1 MKIERTTP
9 KTLTTDERRQ
19 SFSEVV
25 TNLTPAQAQFEAYRC
40 FYCWDAPCQKGC
52 PADVEIPQF
61 IWSIRS
67 GNVAG
72 AADRIY
78 RANPLG
84 SICGRVCPTEALC
97 EKACTSKQVNIP
109 IAIGHL
115 QRYACDQRLAGGG
128 PLFSYP
134 PVSGGRVA
142 IIGAG
147 PAGLACAHFLRLAG
161 HRVALFEPEEAL
173 GGLLAWG
180 IPAYRLA
187 PETTRAEVKAIAGG
201 IAWHQEK
208 VDAARAQ
215 VILQEFDAVFIG
227 FGKGVPARL
236 KIPGAELA
244 GVRSA
249 IQFLRDIAVGRGQFH
264 DLADKEVGII
274 GGGAT
279 AMDAARCAL
288 RLGAGKA
295 TVFYRRTQ
303 QEMPAFASEYDAAAE
318 EGVEFIWLAAPR
330 AIEADQD
337 RLLVQFEQ
345 MKLGQPDQSGR
356 RSPVPTGSRFACK
369 LDVLLEALPSE
380 PDPTLMFLLD
390 PNPKVFTG
398 GDLAGGGTVVQA
410 VADGKEAARKINQWL
425 TQGGAR

>member
-9 KTLTTDERRQ
+9 KTLTLNQRRQ
-19 SFSEVV
+19 SFAEVV
-25 TNLTPAQAQFEAYRC
+25 TNLTPAEAQFETYRC

-52 PADVEIPQF
+52 PAEVEIPQF

-97 EKACTSKQVNIP
+97 EKACISKQVNIP

-134 PVSGGRVA
+134 PISGGRVA

-161 HRVALFEPEEAL
+161 RQVALFEPEEKL
-173 GGLLAWG
+173 GGLLTWG

-187 PETTRAEVKAIAGG
+187 PETTQAEVKAIAGS
-201 IAWHQEK
+201 IEWHQEK
-208 VDAARAQ
+208 VDASRAQ
-215 VILQEFDAVFIG
+215 VILQEFDAVFLGI
-227 FGKGVPARL
+227 GKGVPARL
-236 KIPGAELA
+236 QIPGSDLA

-249 IQFLRDIAVGRGQFH
+249 VQFLRDVAAGRGGFH
-264 DLADKEVGII
+264 DLVGKEVGTI

-279 AMDAARCAL
+279 AMDAARCSL
-288 RLGAGKA
+288 RLGAGRA

-303 QEMPAFASEYDAAAE
+303 EEMPAFASEYDAALD
-318 EGVEFIWLAAPR
+318 EGVEFVWLAAPK
-330 AIEADQD
+330 AIEAGEG
-337 RLLVQFEQ
+337 RLSVQFER
-345 MKLGQPDQSGR
+345 MELGQPDQSGR
-356 RSPVPTGSRFACK
+356 RSPVPTGSRFTLK

-380 PDPTLMFLLD
+380 PDPTLMLLLD
-390 PNPKVFTG
+390 KNPKVFTG

-410 VADGKEAARKINQWL
+410 VADGKEAARKINEWL
-425 TQGGAR
+425 IQGGAR

>member
-9 KTLTTDERRQ
+9 KTLTPDQRRQ
-19 SFSEVV
+19 SFAEVV

-52 PADVEIPQF
+52 PAEVEIPQF

-115 QRYACDQRLAGGG
+115 QRYACDQRLSGGG

-142 IIGAG
+142 IIGGG

-161 HRVALFEPEEAL
+161 HQVALFEPEEKL

-187 PETTRAEVKAIAGG
+187 PETTQAEVKAIADS
-201 IAWHQEK
+201 IEWHQEK

-215 VILQEFDAVFIG
+215 VILQEFDAVFLAI
-227 FGKGVPARL
+227 GKGVPARL
-236 KIPGAELA
+236 QIPGSGLA

-249 IQFLRDIAVGRGQFH
+249 VQFLRDVATGRGGFH
-264 DLADKEVGII
+264 DLAGKEVGTI

-279 AMDAARCAL
+279 AMDAARCSL
-288 RLGAGKA
+288 RLGAGRA

-303 QEMPAFASEYDAAAE
+303 EEMPAFASDYDAALD
-318 EGVEFIWLAAPR
+318 EGVEFVWLVAPR
-330 AIEADQD
+330 AIEAGEG
-337 RLLVQFEQ
+337 RLSVQFER
-345 MKLGQPDQSGR
+345 MELGQPDPSGR
-356 RSPVPTGSRFACK
+356 RSPVPTGSLFPFK
-369 LDVLLEALPSE
+369 LDMLLEALPSE
-380 PDPTLMFLLD
+380 PDPTLMLLLD
-390 PNPKVFTG
+390 QKPKVFTG

-410 VADGKEAARKINQWL
+410 VADGKEAARKINEWL